1 MSARLRLVLLASLVC
16 AFPAAAGD
24 SSEDGYDAL
33 LGYLATTDIADRALA
48 GASGAIAVN
57 QAAGD
62 LNMQANV
69 RALASGEH
77 ADASA
82 TARQLRSNDRFDTPR
97 QASVGSRGQAL
108 SGTSG
113 IVAINQASGSG
124 NAEINLVTA
133 VLAAQG
139 IRETG
144 DEGLSFVSAS
154 AGEQN
159 STDPGA
165 SANGARSVAVEA
177 TALQGFNGVLQL
189 NQVAGSGNA
198 ASNQLALDF
207 RGR

>member
-1 MSARLRLVLLASLVC
+1 MSARYRLVLLASLAC
-16 AFPAAAGD
+16 AAPVAAGD
-24 SSEDGYDAL
+24 SGEDGYDAL
-33 LGYLATTDIADRALA
+33 LGYLATSDIADSALA

-77 ADASA
+77 ADAAA
-82 TARQLRSNDRFDTPR
+82 TARQLRSNDRYDSPQ
-97 QASVGSRGQAL
+97 QASVGIRGQAL
-108 SGTSG
+108 SDASG
-113 IVAINQASGSG
+113 IVSINQASGSG
-124 NAEINLVTA
+124 NAEVNLVTA
-133 VLAAQG
+133 ALAAQG

-144 DEGLSFVSAS
+144 DIGLSFVSAS

-165 SANGARSVAVEA
+165 ADSGSRSVAVEA
-177 TALQGFNGVLQL
+177 TALQGFTGVLQL

-198 ASNQLALDF
+198 TSNQLALDF